1 MRPSET
7 IIHQAKHELLTMSRF
22 TLVGIAAACVHIGI
36 VWGLITQLGTETL
49 FANLVAFLSAFIV
62 SFTGQYLW
70 TFRSKRNW
78 QSALIRFFLISL
90 LGFGVNNLV
99 LITMLDVGLTSDS
112 LAAVLSA
119 CIIPVVTYLAGRF
132 WAFKC

>member
-1 MRPSET
+1 MRPSGT
-7 IIHQAKHELLTMSRF
+7 IIHQAKLEIMTMSRF
-22 TLVGIAAACVHIGI
+22 TLVGVAAACVHISI
-36 VWGLITQLGTETL
+36 VWTLITQLGIETL
-49 FANLVAFLSAFIV
+49 LANLVAFLTAFIV

-90 LGFGVNNLV
+90 LGFAVNNITLIAV
-99 LITMLDVGLTSDS
+99 LDMGVMSDS
-112 LAAVLSA
+112 HAAVLSA

-132 WAFKC
+132 WAFR

>member
-1 MRPSET
+1 MRSDGT
-7 IIHQAKHELLTMSRF
+7 IIHQAKQEVLTISRF

-36 VWGLITQLGTETL
+36 VWTLITQLGIETL
-49 FANLVAFLSAFIV
+49 LANLFAFLTAFIV

-90 LGFGVNNLV
+90 LGFTANNLV
-99 LITMLDVGLTSDS
+99 LITLLDMGFMSDS
-112 LAAVLSA
+112 FAAVLSA
-119 CIIPVVTYLAGRF
+119 CVIPAVTYLAGRF
-132 WAFKC
+132 WAFK

>member
-1 MRPSET
+1 MRPSGD
-7 IIHQAKHELLTMSRF
+7 IIHLAKHEIMTMSRF
-22 TLVGIAAACVHIGI
+22 TLVGITAACVHIAI
-36 VWGLITQLGTETL
+36 VWCLITQFEVETL
-49 FANLVAFLSAFIV
+49 LANLFAFLTAFIV

-90 LGFGVNNLV
+90 LGFVANNIV
-99 LITMLDVGLTSDS
+99 LIAVLDLGAMSDS

-132 WAFKC
+132 WAFR